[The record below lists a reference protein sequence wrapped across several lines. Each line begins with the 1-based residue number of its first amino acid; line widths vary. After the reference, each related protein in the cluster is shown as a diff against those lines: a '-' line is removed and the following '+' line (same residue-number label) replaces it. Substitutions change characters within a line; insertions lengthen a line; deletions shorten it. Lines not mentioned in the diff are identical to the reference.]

1 MNKKKFIYDSSEQIE
16 RPSMF
21 QHGHVI
27 IKDSET
33 HETLYEADNKVLVA
47 GSAFTAAKHWNI
59 KPPVLTPSYNEILGL
74 ENSYKETFDGEG
86 IRKEESIFLFC
97 AGVGGAGEQASQV
110 YDVDPTKWIQPEEL
124 VPFRY
129 QLDTNDIPTYLK
141 DKYHGRKVIG
151 NRIAYYFKSF
161 ESEPVFK
168 QQYVDGV
175 PIDENIY
182 TTNRKEEVES
192 YVEILLQITKEDC
205 RDFFSATTGIN
216 DAKVN
221 TISLCTAWKK
231 EIDGK
236 IYYQDIRPLTKYNF
250 PTELLIDTTKG
261 IDIIYHIYY

>member
-33 HETLYEADNKVLVA
+33 HETLYESDNKVTVA

-59 KPPVLTPSYNEILGL
+59 KPAVLTPTYNEVLGL
-74 ENSYKETFDGEG
+74 ENSYKEPFDGDG

-97 AGVGGAGEQASQV
+97 VGVGGAGEQASQV

-129 QLDTNDIPTYLK
+129 QLNTNDIPTYLK

-151 NRIAYYFKSF
+151 DRIAYYFKSF

-205 RDFFSATTGIN
+205 RDFYSATTGIN
-216 DAKVN
+216 DAKIN

-231 EIDGK
+231 EVDGK
-236 IYYQDIRPLTKYNF
+236 ICYQDIRPLTKYNF